1 MDTLENLEDAE
12 KKSPSAGLVSLV
24 EFVHVFVC
32 IMSGPGT
39 EQWAGQGQSNEKNKK
54 TVDEKEANFN
64 ESLDLIT
71 H

>member
-12 KKSPSAGLVSLV
+12 KKVTFCWAGVSLV

-39 EQWAGQGQSNEKNKK
+39 EQ
-54 TVDEKEANFN
+54 
-64 ESLDLIT
+64 
-71 H
+71 

>member
-1 MDTLENLEDAE
+1 MQKFIVKYSESSKWTLENLEDAE

-39 EQWAGQGQSNEKNKK
+39 EQWEEQEDSGWKRGE
-54 TVDEKEANFN
+54 F
-64 ESLDLIT
+64 
-71 H
+71 